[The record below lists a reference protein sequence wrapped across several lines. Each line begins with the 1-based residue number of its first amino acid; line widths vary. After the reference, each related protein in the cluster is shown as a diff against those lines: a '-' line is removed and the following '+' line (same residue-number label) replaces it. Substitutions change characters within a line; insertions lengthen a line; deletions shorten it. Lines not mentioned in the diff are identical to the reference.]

1 MIVKSADHL
10 LTLSKQ
16 MLMAAG
22 ANERNATRAA
32 EALISSSLCGVDTHG
47 IQHLP
52 SNVAWLRSGEIVG
65 TARPEVTKESPSSA
79 LVKGNWTFGHV
90 TAKVVMD
97 VAIAKAEQQGIA
109 IVGAGNGRG
118 TPKRESAT
126 TMSPAAAAEQTAV
139 TPYMSGLL

>member
-1 MIVKSADHL
+1 L
-10 LTLSKQ
+10 L
-16 MLMAAG
+16 
-22 ANERNATRAA
+22 
-32 EALISSSLCGVDTHG
+32 SSSLCGVDTHG

-65 TARPEVTKESPSSA
+65 TAWPEVTKESPSSA

-109 IVGAGNGRG
+109 IVGAVELNHVGRLG
-118 TPKRESAT
+118 EYAE
-126 TMSPAAAAEQTAV
+126 MAAAKGMVA
-139 TPYMSGLL
+139 